1 MDGKLAETLR
11 IKADSEISDHLHEL
25 EPEEA
30 AVLSLLRGEL
40 DRRSRSQK
48 KKIEVEND
56 NEQNKT

>member
-1 MDGKLAETLR
+1 MDGKLAQTLR

-40 DRRSRSQK
+40 DRPLTITK
-48 KKIEVEND
+48 EENRGRKR
-56 NEQNKT
+56 QRAK